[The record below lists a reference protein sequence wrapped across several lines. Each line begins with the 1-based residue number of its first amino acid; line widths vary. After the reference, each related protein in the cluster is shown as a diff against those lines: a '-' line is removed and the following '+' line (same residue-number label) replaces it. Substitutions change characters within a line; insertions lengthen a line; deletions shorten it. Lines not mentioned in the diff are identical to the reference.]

1 MTRIMPTRNTKF
13 YSFILLVADFGM
25 LAIAFVGAYIL
36 RVQLDPRPLLD
47 HVYARDY
54 FMSFLI
60 TVPFWLIIF
69 AALGMY
75 TANVY
80 SRRIAEWWRIAI
92 GTLIGILFVIGWQY
106 ATKHIIFPARLVAV
120 YALVGA
126 FVLLVIER
134 EILRAVRSYM
144 FRHGRGVSRVLL
156 IGNSSA
162 TYDIALSLAN
172 TRRSGF
178 HIAAIAGPKSVV
190 PEKLTNVTQYLSL
203 NAALDAIK
211 KHRIT
216 TIIQTDL
223 YDSAQRN
230 EKILSASQIHHIN
243 YNFIPGEAEFYAGK
257 NSVDIFLGYPMISVS
272 QTPLIGWGAIVKRIF
287 DQIVSIVVVLIFS
300 PIYLILIVCQKLF
313 NPGPIF
319 YVSPRLSR
327 FSKPVGVIKFRS
339 MGAEYGKKDAAVEF
353 AEMGRPDLVKEYEK
367 NRKVEN
373 DPRITRF
380 GRFLRATS
388 LDELP
393 QLFNV
398 VKGELSLV
406 GPRPILPQEVKFS
419 LTRTALLHSV
429 KSGVTGLWQVS
440 GRSNL
445 SFDERIDLEL
455 YYARNWSFWLDLKIL
470 AKTPIVVIFRRGA
483 K

>member
-1 MTRIMPTRNTKF
+1 MPTRNTKF
-13 YSFILLVADFGM
+13 YSFILLITDFVV
-25 LAIAFVGAYIL
+25 LAIAFVGAYIV

-47 HVYARDY
+47 PVYARDY
-54 FMSFLI
+54 FTSFLI

-69 AALGMY
+69 AALGLY
-75 TANVY
+75 GAGVY
-80 SRRIAEWWRIAI
+80 SRRLAEWWRIAI
-92 GTLIGILFVIGWQY
+92 GTLIGILFVIGFQY
-106 ATKHIIFPARLVAV
+106 ASGHIIFPARLVAV

-126 FVLLVIER
+126 FVLLIIER
-134 EILRAVRSYM
+134 EVLRGVRSYM

-156 IGNSSA
+156 IGNSEA
-162 TYDIALSLAN
+162 TRDIALSLAN

-178 HIAAIAGPKSVV
+178 HISAIAGPKTIV
-190 PEKLTNVTQYLSL
+190 PDQLTNVIQYSQLD
-203 NAALDAIK
+203 AALDAIEK
-211 KHRIT
+211 NRIT

-230 EKILSASQIHHIN
+230 EKILAASQIHHIN

-287 DQIVSIVVVLIFS
+287 DQIVSILVVIIFS
-300 PIYLILIVCQKLF
+300 PIYLILFICQKLF

-319 YVSPRLSR
+319 YISPRLSR
-327 FSKPVGVIKFRS
+327 FSSPVGVIKFRS
-339 MGAEYGKKDAAVEF
+339 MGAQYGRKDAALEF
-353 AEMGRPDLVKEYEK
+353 ADMGRDDLVREYEK

-380 GRFLRATS
+380 GHFLRATS

-419 LTRTALLHSV
+419 PTRTALLHSV

-455 YYARNWSFWLDLKIL
+455 YYARNWSFWLDLKIIL
-470 AKTPIVVIFRRGA
+470 KTPIVVLFRRGA